1 MPPEGA
7 VKWVL
12 IVLFISTTVL
22 TFLYTTATTQTTTGA
37 QSTSSWPCR
46 CCSRR

>member
-1 MPPEGA
+1 M
-7 VKWVL
+7 L

-22 TFLYTTATTQTTTGA
+22 RFIYTTATTQTTTGPSA
-37 QSTSSWPCR
+37 TSSWPCR